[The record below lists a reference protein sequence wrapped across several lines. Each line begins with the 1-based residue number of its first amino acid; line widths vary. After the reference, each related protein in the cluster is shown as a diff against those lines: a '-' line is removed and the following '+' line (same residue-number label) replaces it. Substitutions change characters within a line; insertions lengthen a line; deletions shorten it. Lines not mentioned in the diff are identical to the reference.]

1 MTRGLAAGIA
11 GTGAMT
17 AWQSLS
23 SRLQSSQPSGEDSEQ
38 PRDPWEQAPA
48 PAQVGKR
55 IAEPVL
61 GREISSDLIPA
72 LTNVMHWGYGISWGA
87 AYGLVAPSLRRRPP
101 LRLGALFGTGVWL
114 VSYLTLVPMGLY
126 QPPWR
131 YPPGELA
138 LDLSY
143 HLAYGVGTGVAFELV
158 APGR

>member
-1 MTRGLAAGIA
+1 M
-11 GTGAMT
+11 
-17 AWQSLS
+17 
-23 SRLQSSQPSGEDSEQ
+23 
-38 PRDPWEQAPA
+38 
-48 PAQVGKR
+48 
-55 IAEPVL
+55 
-61 GREISSDLIPA
+61 
-72 LTNVMHWGYGISWGA
+72 
-87 AYGLVAPSLRRRPP
+87 
-101 LRLGALFGTGVWL
+101 FGTGVWL